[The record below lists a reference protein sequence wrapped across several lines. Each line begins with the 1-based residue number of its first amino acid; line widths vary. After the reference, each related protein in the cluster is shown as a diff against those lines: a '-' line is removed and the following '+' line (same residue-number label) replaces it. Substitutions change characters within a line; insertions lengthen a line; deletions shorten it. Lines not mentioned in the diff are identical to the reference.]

1 MTILEGK
8 WISKKIKKDTTK
20 CRSFQIDEVKKI
32 KDIFYIKFPFIMDIS
47 FVILYK
53 SQQHLT
59 PCASPRG
66 YNYLEISL
74 KIFIIRGRYCQPP
87 PKKKSSVPE
96 SYTVMLLC
104 DIHIL
109 PGVAWLVIYIFYVFD
124 RFYHEILFCCKR
136 FITREWDMLKR
147 DSQTLYQYP

>member
-32 KDIFYIKFPFIMDIS
+32 KDIFYIKYFTMDIS

-87 PKKKSSVPE
+87 PPKKNFR
-96 SYTVMLLC
+96 TRI
-104 DIHIL
+104 IHGDASL
-109 PGVAWLVIYIFYVFD
+109 
-124 RFYHEILFCCKR
+124 
-136 FITREWDMLKR
+136 
-147 DSQTLYQYP
+147 